1 VTRPIPAPPAAPTI
15 RAIAKTAAVPFILG
29 VVSAALCI
37 VAAGGD
43 PLGAWIGSIALATL
57 SIPPFASSA
66 RDRWSAFFVA
76 GAAIDGVALALL
88 ACVFAGRMTFIQ
100 FLACYSVL
108 AAYGLAL
115 MTLARTIRMPLTI
128 VLAFAWLTWP
138 LWLTPLI
145 SGPVA
150 AWLTPAHPLL
160 AINHVLL
167 DHGVWTQQRLMYQYT
182 RLGQDVPY
190 TLPQTIWPCVILH
203 LLVALPILWW
213 KERGERKERGPL
225 QESSPASPAPTSEAG
240 ESSRRPD

>member
-1 VTRPIPAPPAAPTI
+1 MQERSAL
-15 RAIAKTAAVPFILG
+15 AIAKTAAVPFVLGIL
-29 VVSAALCI
+29 SAVLC
-37 VAAGGD
+37 VAAAGGD
-43 PLGAWIGSIALATL
+43 SLGAWIGSIALVTL
-57 SIPPFASSA
+57 IIPPFASSA
-66 RDRWSAFFVA
+66 RDRWSAFFAA
-76 GAAIDGVALALL
+76 GAAIDGIALTLL
-88 ACVFAGRMTFIQ
+88 TCVFAGRMTFTQ
-100 FLACYSVL
+100 FLACYAVL

-128 VLAFAWLTWP
+128 VLASAWLTWP
-138 LWLTPLI
+138 LWLMPLI
-145 SGPVA
+145 TGAIA

-213 KERGERKERGPL
+213 KEWKGRGPL
-225 QESSPASPAPTSEAG
+225 KESSPASPAPTSAAG
-240 ESSRRPD
+240 ESSTHPD